1 MSCCVLVLL
10 GALLGAC
17 EQQDNRVSRIA
28 QMDGQSGP
36 ASPARIAELE
46 ELLEEYAELAA
57 EQVQTLSR
65 SADTLKLLSQAYL
78 QQRMFGPALD
88 SLERALVI
96 EPENQTL
103 HQLAGASAGFVAKA
117 QSRAAERQ
125 RYFDMAEFHYQRAIE
140 IEPDFIDARYG
151 LAVLYAFE
159 LNEPANALPHL
170 EAILARNELHV
181 PSLFVLAR
189 ANVQLGN
196 IDAAIDAYDTI
207 IERAAEDEDRERARR
222 NRQLLVGSS

>member
-1 MSCCVLVLL
+1 VISVGILLLL
-10 GALLGAC
+10 GLLAAC

-28 QMDGQSGP
+28 QMDGGEGP

-46 ELLEEYAELAA
+46 ALVDEYAEVAA
-57 EQVQTLSR
+57 DQVQTLSR

-78 QQRMFGPALD
+78 QQRMFGPALEV
-88 SLERALVI
+88 LEQAIFI

-117 QSRAAERQ
+117 QSNAAQRQ

-140 IEPDFIDARYG
+140 IAPDFIDARYG

-159 LNEPANALPHL
+159 LNEPENALPHL

-189 ANVQLGN
+189 ANVELGN
-196 IDAAIDAYDTI
+196 VDAAITAYDTI
-207 IERAAEDEDRERARR
+207 IEHAADDQDRERARR
-222 NRQLLVGSS
+222 NRQLLVGST

>member
-1 MSCCVLVLL
+1 
-10 GALLGAC
+10 LGAC
-17 EQQDNRVSRIA
+17 EQQDNRVARIA
-28 QMDGQSGP
+28 QMDGREGP
-36 ASPARIAELE
+36 PAQARISELE
-46 ELLEEYAELAA
+46 ELVEEYAELAA

-65 SADTLKLLSQAYL
+65 TADTLKLLSQAYL
-78 QQRMFGPALD
+78 QQRMFGPALET
-88 SLERALVI
+88 LEQAIFI

-117 QSRAAERQ
+117 QSNAAERR
-125 RYFDMAEFHYQRAIE
+125 RYFDIAEFHYQRAVE
-140 IEPDFIDARYG
+140 FAPNFIDARYG

-159 LNEPANALPHL
+159 LDQPEKALPHL
-170 EAILARNELHV
+170 DAILARNELHV

-196 IDAAIDAYDTI
+196 VDAAIDAYDTI
-207 IERAAEDEDRERARR
+207 IEHAAEEQDRERARR